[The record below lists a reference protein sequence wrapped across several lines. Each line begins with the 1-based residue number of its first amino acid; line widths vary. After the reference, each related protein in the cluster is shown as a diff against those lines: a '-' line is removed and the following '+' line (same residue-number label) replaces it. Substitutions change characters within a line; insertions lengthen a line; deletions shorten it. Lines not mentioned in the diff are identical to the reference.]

1 MTWRDRRGRET
12 GQSAGEAAITAYL
25 IKRLGHSLRVVVG
38 LLLFVFLLGH
48 GIGDPAKMMLAPEAS
63 HEQYLATRA
72 QYGFDQPLYIQFL
85 RTASGWIR
93 GDFGNSLWQRVPSLP
108 VALSRV
114 PATLH
119 LALATVLLAIPTAI
133 IIGTISAIQPR
144 SWLDRGLTVFSLGG
158 VSTAEFWL
166 GLMLI
171 LLFAVQLGWLPTS
184 GYGGI
189 EHTILP
195 ALTLAFR
202 PIGRIAQVARGAML
216 DEMNKP
222 YVTTAR
228 SKGLAERVCTFGH
241 AFRNAAIPIVTMCG
255 DETASLLNGAVVIET
270 VFGWAGIGG
279 LLIQAI
285 GRRDLPLIEATVFV
299 IAIMI
304 ITLNLLVDILYTRV
318 DPRIRFGS
326 TAAA

>member
-1 MTWRDRRGRET
+1 VAERQRGI
-12 GQSAGEAAITAYL
+12 AITAYL
-25 IKRLGHSLRVVVG
+25 TKRLAHSVLVLIG

-63 HEQYLATRA
+63 YEQYVATRA
-72 QYGFDQPLYIQFL
+72 QYGFDQPLHIQFI
-85 RTASGWIR
+85 RTATDWVR
-93 GDFGNSLWQRVPSLP
+93 GDFGDSLWQRVPALP
-108 VALSRV
+108 IAISRV

-119 LALATVLLAIPTAI
+119 LALATALIAIPTAI
-133 IIGTISAIQPR
+133 IIGTISAIKPR
-144 SWLDRGLTVFSLGG
+144 SWLDRALTVISLAG

-166 GLMLI
+166 ALMLI
-171 LLFAVQLGWLPTS
+171 LLFAVQLGLLPTS

-195 ALTLAFR
+195 ALALAFR

-216 DEMNKP
+216 DEMSKP
-222 YVTTAR
+222 YVVTAR

-241 AFRNAAIPIVTMCG
+241 GFRNAAIPIVTMSG
-255 DETASLLNGAVVIET
+255 DETASLLNGAVIIET
-270 VFGWAGIGG
+270 VFGWPGLGG

-285 GRRDLPLIEATVFV
+285 GRRDLPLIEATVLV
-299 IAIMI
+299 ISIMI
-304 ITLNLLVDILYTRV
+304 ITLNLLVDLLYTRI

-326 TAAA
+326 AAAA

>member
-1 MTWRDRRGRET
+1 MRPQGVTI
-12 GQSAGEAAITAYL
+12 AAYL
-25 IKRLGHSLRVVVG
+25 LRRSVHSLLVLVG
-38 LLLFVFLLGH
+38 VLLFVFALGR
-48 GIGDPAKMMLAPEAS
+48 GIGDPAKMMLAPDAS
-63 HEQYLATRA
+63 QEQYLATRA
-72 QYGFDQPLYIQFL
+72 QYGFDQPLYVQFA

-93 GDFGNSLWQRVPSLP
+93 GDFGQSLWQRVPALP

-119 LALATVLLAIPTAI
+119 LALATALIAIPTAI
-133 IIGTISAIQPR
+133 VIGTISAIRPR
-144 SWLDRGLTVFSLGG
+144 SFLDRALTVLSLGG

-184 GYGGI
+184 GYGGL

-216 DEMNKP
+216 DEMSKA

-241 AFRNAAIPIVTMCG
+241 AFRNAAIPILTLAG
-255 DETASLLNGAVVIET
+255 DETASLLNGAVVVET
-270 VFGWAGIGG
+270 VFGWAGIGS
-279 LLIQAI
+279 LLIQSI

-299 IAIMI
+299 ISIMI
-304 ITLNLLVDILYTRV
+304 IALNLAVDVLYTRV
-318 DPRIRFGS
+318 DPRIRFGGAS
-326 TAAA
+326 

>member
-1 MTWRDRRGRET
+1 MG
-12 GQSAGEAAITAYL
+12 GSVAPGGIAITAYL
-25 IKRLGHSLRVVVG
+25 IKRLGHSVLVVVG

-72 QYGFDQPLYIQFL
+72 QYGFDQPLYVQFF
-85 RTASGWIR
+85 RTASGWVR

-119 LALATVLLAIPTAI
+119 LAFATALIAIPTAI
-133 IIGTISAIQPR
+133 IIGTISAIKPR
-144 SWLDRGLTVFSLGG
+144 SWLDRALTVISLGG

-171 LLFAVQLGWLPTS
+171 LLFAVQLGWFPTS

-189 EHTILP
+189 ENTILP

-216 DEMNKP
+216 DEMSKP
-222 YVTTAR
+222 YVVTAR

-304 ITLNLLVDILYTRV
+304 ITLNLLVDMLYTRV

-326 TAAA
+326 AAA

>member
-1 MTWRDRRGRET
+1 
-12 GQSAGEAAITAYL
+12 
-25 IKRLGHSLRVVVG
+25 
-38 LLLFVFLLGH
+38 
-48 GIGDPAKMMLAPEAS
+48 MMLAPEAS

-72 QYGFDQPLYIQFL
+72 QYGFDDPLYVQFF

-119 LALATVLLAIPTAI
+119 LAFATALFAIPTAI
-133 IIGTISAIQPR
+133 IIGTISAIKPR
-144 SWLDRGLTVFSLGG
+144 SWLDRALTVISLGG

-171 LLFAVQLGWLPTS
+171 LLFAVQLGWFPTS
-184 GYGGI
+184 GYGGL
-189 EHTILP
+189 ENTVLP

-222 YVTTAR
+222 YVVTAR

-270 VFGWAGIGG
+270 LFGWPGIGI

-285 GRRDLPLIEATVFV
+285 EKRDLPLIEATVIV

-304 ITLNLLVDILYTRV
+304 ILVNLLVDLTYSII
-318 DPRIRFGS
+318 DPRVRY
-326 TAAA
+326 A

>member
-1 MTWRDRRGRET
+1 MRPQGVTI
-12 GQSAGEAAITAYL
+12 AAYL
-25 IKRLGHSLRVVVG
+25 LRRSVHSLLVLVG
-38 LLLFVFLLGH
+38 VLLFVFALGR
-48 GIGDPAKMMLAPEAS
+48 GIGDPAKMMLAPDAS
-63 HEQYLATRA
+63 QEQYLATRA
-72 QYGFDQPLYIQFL
+72 QYGFDQPLYVQFA

-93 GDFGNSLWQRVPSLP
+93 GDFGQSLWQRVPALP

-119 LALATVLLAIPTAI
+119 LALATALIAIPTAI
-133 IIGTISAIQPR
+133 VIGTISAIRPR
-144 SWLDRGLTVFSLGG
+144 SFLDRALTVLSLGG

-184 GYGGI
+184 GYGGL

-216 DEMNKP
+216 DEMSKA

-241 AFRNAAIPIVTMCG
+241 AFRNAAIPILTLAG
-255 DETASLLNGAVVIET
+255 DETASLLNGAVVVET
-270 VFGWAGIGG
+270 VFGWAGIGS
-279 LLIQAI
+279 LLIQSI

-299 IAIMI
+299 ISIMI
-304 ITLNLLVDILYTRV
+304 IALNLAVDVLYTRV
-318 DPRIRFGS
+318 DPRIRFGG
-326 TAAA
+326 AA